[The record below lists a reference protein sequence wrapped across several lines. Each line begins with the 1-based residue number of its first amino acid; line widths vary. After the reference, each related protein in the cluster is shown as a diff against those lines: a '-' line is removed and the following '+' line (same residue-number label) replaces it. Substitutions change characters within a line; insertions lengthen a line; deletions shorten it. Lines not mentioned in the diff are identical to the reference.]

1 MEVLNSNTPTSP
13 IKAMVLDFD
22 GTISTLRCGWELVM
36 EPLMVEMICGNT
48 EPTEAIRKEVAAY
61 IDESTGIQTI
71 LQMKWLANAVQE
83 KGLNPGMPSDPW
95 FYKAEYNRRL
105 MQQVQQRLDDLKSG
119 KAAPEEFL
127 MAGSRQLLEALQ
139 EKGIALYV
147 ASGTDH
153 PDVVN
158 EATCLGVAQYFTQIA
173 GAPVGSENCSKEKVI
188 ADLLNAQSLPGEQLT
203 VMGDGKVEIRLGKE
217 SGARAVGIASNERA
231 RRGIDEVKRQR
242 LTAAGADVIIGDY
255 TDLPSL
261 LSFLGL

>member
-1 MEVLNSNTPTSP
+1 MEVLNNNTPIAP

-36 EPLMVEMICGNT
+36 EPLMVEMICGDT

-83 KGLNPGMPSDPW
+83 KGLNPGMPTDPW

-105 MQQVQQRLDDLKSG
+105 MLQVQQRLDDLKSG
-119 KAAPEEFL
+119 KADPEEYL
-127 MAGSRQLLEALQ
+127 MAGSVALLKALT
-139 EKGIALYV
+139 EKGVKLYV

-158 EATCLGVAQYFTQIA
+158 EATCLGVAKYFTQIA

-188 ADLLNAQSLPGEQLT
+188 ADLISQRNMPGQQLA
-203 VMGDGKVEIRLGKE
+203 VMGDGKVEIRLGRE
-217 SGARAVGIASNERA
+217 AGARTVGIASNERA
-231 RRGIDEVKRQR
+231 RRGIDEVKRPR

-255 TDLPSL
+255 EDLPTL
-261 LSFLGL
+261 LAFLGL

>member
-1 MEVLNSNTPTSP
+1 MERLNQNTPTCP
-13 IKAMVLDFD
+13 IRAMVLDFD
-22 GTISTLRCGWELVM
+22 GTISTLRCGWETVM
-36 EPLMVEMICGNT
+36 EPLMVEMICGDT
-48 EPTEAIRKEVAAY
+48 EPTDAIRKEVADY

-83 KGLNPGMPSDPW
+83 KGLNPGMPTDPW

-105 MQQVQQRLDDLKSG
+105 MLQVQQRLDALQSG
-119 KAAPEEFL
+119 KADPEEYL
-127 MAGSRQLLEALQ
+127 MAGSRQLLKALH

-158 EATCLGVAQYFTQIA
+158 EATALGVAQYFTQIA

-188 ADLLNAQSLPGEQLT
+188 AQLLQERDLPGEQIA
-203 VMGDGKVEIRLGKE
+203 VMGDGKVEIRLGRE
-217 SGARAVGIASNERA
+217 SGARTVGIASDERA

-242 LTAAGADVIIGDY
+242 LIAAGADVIIGDY
-255 TDLPSL
+255 TDLDTL
-261 LSFLGL
+261 LAFLGL